1 MRICKEQ
8 REQAAA
14 CPLQDSRL
22 QAVRASLT
30 PPVLDSPVRLPA
42 LRSLE
47 VCLRQEPDPGMYSF
61 PCLANF
67 RMHVIQGGEIKAF
80 LWT

>member
-1 MRICKEQ
+1 MKICKEQ

-30 PPVLDSPVRLPA
+30 PPVPDSPVRLPA
-42 LRSLE
+42 LKSL
-47 VCLRQEPDPGMYSF
+47 
-61 PCLANF
+61 
-67 RMHVIQGGEIKAF
+67 
-80 LWT
+80 